1 MPVALALL
9 AATFVHA
16 DTQLVVF
23 AKPGEVPLTAV
34 TVTVESVDPV
44 HALLVDMAAGMYE
57 IYLDGTQQKI
67 VAADDGCVEF
77 ELEHGG
83 EITVQP
89 SGQIQRPPD
98 VEVKVEG

>member
-16 DTQLVVF
+16 DTKLVVF

-44 HALLVDMAAGMYE
+44 HALVLDLEPGRYVVSVDGE
-57 IYLDGTQQKI
+57 RQQTAVTNERGYI
-67 VAADDGCVEF
+67 EC
-77 ELEHGG
+77 ELERGG
-83 EITVQP
+83 EITVQQDVP
-89 SGQIQRPPD
+89 RPPD
-98 VEVKVEG
+98 VEVRVEG